1 MTATPASTPDSDR
14 AAGPHVPE
22 PPSRPAPDRVVLPA
36 TMRAV
41 VQHGFGGPEVMGLA
55 EVPVPAIGDDEVLVA
70 VQAAGMDRGT
80 WHLLH
85 GRPLMVRPSI
95 GLRRPRRPVMGLD
108 LAGTVVAVGARV
120 TRFAVGDR
128 VAGIGRGSFAPYA
141 AARERKLVHAP
152 ADLPWPQAAV
162 LAVSGL
168 TAYQALH
175 RSAQVGPGMQVLV
188 LGASGA
194 VGSYAVQVA
203 KAAGAEVTAVCSTA
217 KVGFVRA
224 LGADHVIDR
233 TREDVAASGR
243 RYDVVVDIAGDPS
256 LKTLRGLLTPTG
268 TAVIVGSEQG
278 GRLLGGFDRQ
288 LRAAVVSPFGRQR
301 LAVLVSSEDHE
312 DLQRLVD
319 LVEAGAVTPAVGA
332 AVPLEQAAE
341 AMRRLEAGE
350 VRGKVAILVGAG

>member
-1 MTATPASTPDSDR
+1 MTATPAGTSS
-14 AAGPHVPE
+14 PE
-22 PPSRPAPDRVVLPA
+22 PTGHEPTGTGRPAAAPPDLPA

-41 VQHGFGGPEVMGLA
+41 VQRGYGGPEVIGLA
-55 EVPVPAIGDDEVLVA
+55 EVPVPSIGDDEVLVA

-85 GRPLMVRPSI
+85 GLPLMVRPAI
-95 GLRRPRRPVMGLD
+95 GLRRPRQSVMGLD
-108 LAGTVVAVGARV
+108 LAGTVVAAGSGV
-120 TRFAVGDR
+120 TRFAAGDR

-141 AARERKLVHAP
+141 AALERKLVHAP
-152 ADLPWPQAAV
+152 ASLAWSQAAV

-175 RSAQVGPGMQVLV
+175 RAARVEAGMQVLV
-188 LGASGA
+188 LGASGG
-194 VGSYAVQVA
+194 VGSYTVQVA

-217 KVGFVRA
+217 KVDFVRG
-224 LGADHVIDR
+224 LGADHVVDR
-233 TREDVAASGR
+233 TREDVADSGHR
-243 RYDVVVDIAGDPS
+243 FDIVVDIAGDPP
-256 LKTLRGLLTPTG
+256 LRTLRRLLTPTG

-288 LRAAVVSPFGRQR
+288 LRAVVTSPFGRQR
-301 LAVLVSSEDHE
+301 LAVLISTEGHE

-319 LVEAGAVTPAVGA
+319 LVEAGAVAPMLGA
-332 AVPLEQAAE
+332 TVPLEDAAE

>member
-1 MTATPASTPDSDR
+1 MTTTTPGPTTPGQ
-14 AAGPHVPE
+14 AEPE
-22 PPSRPAPDRVVLPA
+22 RPSPVVPA
-36 TMRAV
+36 TMSAV
-41 VQHGFGGPEVMGLA
+41 VQDGYGGPEVMGLA
-55 EVPVPAIGDDEVLVA
+55 EVHVPSIGDDEVLVA

-85 GRPLMVRPSI
+85 GRPLMVRPAI
-95 GLRRPRRPVMGLD
+95 GLRRPRQPVMGLD
-108 LAGTVVAVGARV
+108 LAGTVAAVGSAV

-141 AARERKLVHAP
+141 AALERKLVPAP
-152 ADLPWPQAAV
+152 ASLPWSQAAV

-175 RSAQVGPGMQVLV
+175 RAARVEPGMQVLV
-188 LGASGA
+188 LGASGG

-217 KVGFVRA
+217 KVDFVRG
-224 LGADHVIDR
+224 LGADHVVDR
-233 TREDVAASGR
+233 TREDVADSGHR
-243 RYDVVVDIAGDPS
+243 FDIVVDIAGDPP
-256 LKTLRGLLTPTG
+256 LRTLRRLLTPTG

-288 LRAAVVSPFGRQR
+288 LRAVATSPFGRQR
-301 LAVLVSSEDHE
+301 LVVLVSREDHA

-319 LVEAGAVTPAVGA
+319 LVEGGSVTPVVDVTVALEDA
-332 AVPLEQAAE
+332 AD
-341 AMRRLEAGE
+341 AMRRLESGE
-350 VRGKVAILVGAG
+350 VRGKIAILVAAAADPAPTG

>member
-1 MTATPASTPDSDR
+1 MTTTPQ
-14 AAGPHVPE
+14 
-22 PPSRPAPDRVVLPA
+22 APTLPA

-41 VQHGFGGPEVMGLA
+41 VQHGYGGPEVMGLA
-55 EVPVPAIGDDEVLVA
+55 EVPVPAISDDEVLVA

-85 GRPLMVRPSI
+85 GRPLMVRPAI
-95 GLRRPRRPVMGLD
+95 GLRRPRRAVMGLD
-108 LAGTVVAVGARV
+108 LAGTVVAVGSAV

-128 VAGIGRGSFAPYA
+128 VLGIARGSFASYA
-141 AARERKLVHAP
+141 AALERKLVHAP
-152 ADLPWPQAAV
+152 ADLSWPQAAV

-175 RSAQVGPGMQVLV
+175 RAARVEPGMQVLV
-188 LGASGA
+188 LGASGG

-203 KAAGAEVTAVCSTA
+203 KAAGAQVTAVCSTA
-217 KVGFVRA
+217 KVDFVRG
-224 LGADHVIDR
+224 LGADHVVDR

-243 RYDVVVDIAGDPS
+243 RFDVVVDIAGDPP
-256 LKTLRGLLTPTG
+256 LRTLRRLLTPTG

-288 LRAAVVSPFGRQR
+288 LRAAAVSPFGRQR
-301 LAVLVSSEDHE
+301 LTVLVSSENHVDM
-312 DLQRLVD
+312 QRLVD
-319 LVEAGAVTPAVGA
+319 LVEAGSLTPAVGA
-332 AVPLEQAAE
+332 TFPLADAAE

-350 VRGKVAILVGAG
+350 VAGKVAILVGAAPSRQG